1 MVNTHLVPAGN
12 YIVQYSF
19 IGYES
24 IEVPVTIKSGITIT
38 LSKALERPAIN

>member
-1 MVNTHLVPAGN
+1 MVNTHLVSPAGN

-24 IEVPVTIKSGITIT
+24 ISSVTIKNGITIT
-38 LSKALERPAIN
+38 LSKALERQPTR

>member
-1 MVNTHLVPAGN
+1 MVNTHLVLPGS

-24 IEVPVTIKSGITIT
+24 IEVDNNKKV
-38 LSKALERPAIN
+38 E